1 MPDIFI
7 SDKQDLPVSEKKDL
21 STSSTEDK
29 SNVQK
34 SPEPVVPVASGKI
47 PTTEA
52 GKRKFPEHHHSR
64 LSAFSLYPDNVHF
77 ETKDNDEKIILM
89 MRQHPIVNVKWI
101 LLTLLLLAGP
111 TVLAT
116 FGIFSMLPTGFSL
129 IISMSWYLVTSAY
142 AIENFLNWYF
152 NVYFITEARIVD
164 VDFFNLI
171 NKRVSNAEIEM
182 IQDVSYTTGG
192 VIRTLLNYGDV
203 FIQTAAEVS
212 EFDFLAVPNPEK
224 VAKILDDLR
233 MKT

>member
-7 SDKQDLPVSEKKDL
+7 SEKQNLP
-21 STSSTEDK
+21 TSSSEDK

-34 SPEPVVPVASGKI
+34 PPEPLVPVTPDTI

-52 GKRKFPEHHHSR
+52 RKSKFPEHRHSR

-77 ETKDNDEKIILM
+77 ETKDNNEKIILM

-111 TVLAT
+111 TVLTA